1 MAWFNYTSTSI
12 KSIDS
17 GQKKWYTGFKQK
29 ELKIRKGRDI
39 EESTEIVALEIK
51 TKCPSKW
58 ILIDTETGQSYK
70 GNPGGYWD
78 RLEPIIKDQ

>member
-1 MAWFNYTSTSI
+1 MVT
-12 KSIDS
+12 
-17 GQKKWYTGFKQK
+17 
-29 ELKIRKGRDI
+29 
-39 EESTEIVALEIK
+39 LEIK

-78 RLEPIIKDQ
+78 RLEPIKSKENNCLQM